1 MMMNQQQAKIESE
14 RCLQCFDAPCT
25 EACPTQIDIP
35 TFIGMIRSGNVIGA
49 AEVVKT
55 ANALAN
61 TCGKICPEEI
71 FCQSAC
77 TRAKQDSPIQIREL
91 HFYATQVESKKG
103 FSKTKVFPSTDGAVA
118 VIGAG
123 PAGLSC
129 AFELTK
135 LGYKVDVYEKNGIGG
150 VPRNGIPSFRL
161 AMEELESD
169 TNFLSRYFK
178 IRKEDV
184 NARLFEEIRHRHKA
198 VFLALGLGEDRPV
211 GTPGERLKGVLPV
224 LQFLHK
230 AKTQPSALSIG
241 DRVVIIG
248 GGNVSLDAAATAKC
262 LGAESVI
269 LIYRRSEAEMRV
281 WRSELNEARRQG
293 VELRFL
299 TTPVAIVGKSEVS
312 GVMCRHT
319 RLTKDKDE
327 SGRRVPVEVKGSDFI
342 IDADTVIVAIGQ
354 KVGAEWLEG
363 FERTE
368 SGYVKVNKSF
378 HTSVS
383 GVFAGG
389 DMVAG
394 EGTIVQALANGKLA
408 AYAIHDHVSKK
419 QR

>member
-1 MMMNQQQAKIESE
+1 MNQQQATIESE
-14 RCLQCFDAPCT
+14 RCLQCYDSPCT
-25 EACPTQIDIP
+25 VACPTHIDIP

-55 ANALAN
+55 SNALAN

-71 FCQSAC
+71 FCQSVC

-91 HFYATQVESKKG
+91 HFYATQMESRKG
-103 FSKTKVFPSTDGAVA
+103 FSRLKVFSTIDGAVA

-135 LGYKVDVYEKNGIGG
+135 LGHKVDVYEKDGIGG
-150 VPRNGIPSFRL
+150 VPQNSIPSFRL
-161 AMEELESD
+161 ANDELESD
-169 TNFLSRYFK
+169 TNFLSRFFK
-178 IRKEDV
+178 TRKEDV
-184 NARLFEEIRHRHKA
+184 NARLFEEIRHHHKA
-198 VFLALGLGEDRPV
+198 IFLAVGLGVDRPI
-211 GTPGERLKGVLPV
+211 GIPGERLKGVLPV

-230 AKTQPSALSIG
+230 AKIQPSVLSIG

-248 GGNVSLDAAATAKC
+248 GGNVSLDAAATAKR
-262 LGAESVI
+262 LGAESVV
-269 LIYRRSEAEMRV
+269 LIYRRSESEMRV
-281 WRSELNEARRQG
+281 WKSELNEARRQG
-293 VELRFL
+293 VEIRFL
-299 TTPVAIVGKSEVS
+299 TNPVAIVGKSEIS

-319 RLTKDKDE
+319 RLSKEKDE
-327 SGRRVPVEVKGSDFI
+327 SGRRVPVELKGSDFV

-354 KVGAEWLEG
+354 SVEAEWLEG

-368 SGYVKVNKSF
+368 NGYVKVNKNF

-394 EGTIVQALANGKLA
+394 EGTIVQAVANGKQA
-408 AYAIHDHVSKK
+408 AHTIHEHVSKK
-419 QR
+419 LR

>member
-1 MMMNQQQAKIESE
+1 MNQQQATIESE
-14 RCLQCFDAPCT
+14 RCLQCYDSPCT
-25 EACPTQIDIP
+25 VACPTHIDIP

-55 ANALAN
+55 SNALAN

-71 FCQSAC
+71 FCQSVC

-91 HFYATQVESKKG
+91 HFYATQMESRKG
-103 FSKTKVFPSTDGAVA
+103 FSRLKVFSTIDGAVA

-135 LGYKVDVYEKNGIGG
+135 LGHKVDVYEKDGIGG
-150 VPRNGIPSFRL
+150 VPRNSIPSFRL
-161 AMEELESD
+161 ANDELESD
-169 TNFLSRYFK
+169 TNFLSRFFK
-178 IRKEDV
+178 TRKEDV
-184 NARLFEEIRHRHKA
+184 NARLFEEIRHHHKA
-198 VFLALGLGEDRPV
+198 IFLAVGLGVDRPI
-211 GTPGERLKGVLPV
+211 GIPGERLKGVLPV

-230 AKTQPSALSIG
+230 AKIQPSVLSIG

-248 GGNVSLDAAATAKC
+248 GGNVSLDAAATAKR
-262 LGAESVI
+262 LGAESVV
-269 LIYRRSEAEMRV
+269 LIYRRSESEMRV
-281 WRSELNEARRQG
+281 WKSELNEARRQG
-293 VELRFL
+293 VEIRFL
-299 TTPVAIVGKSEVS
+299 TNPVAIVGKSEIS

-319 RLTKDKDE
+319 RLSKEKDE
-327 SGRRVPVEVKGSDFI
+327 SGRRVPVELKGSDFV

-354 KVGAEWLEG
+354 SVEAEWLEG

-368 SGYVKVNKSF
+368 NGYVKVNKNF

-394 EGTIVQALANGKLA
+394 EGTIVQAVANGKQA
-408 AYAIHDHVSKK
+408 AHTIHEHVSKK
-419 QR
+419 LR

>member
-1 MMMNQQQAKIESE
+1 V
-14 RCLQCFDAPCT
+14 
-25 EACPTQIDIP
+25 ACPTHIEIP

-55 ANALAN
+55 SNALAN

-71 FCQSAC
+71 FCQSVC

-91 HFYATQVESKKG
+91 HFYATQMESRKG
-103 FSKTKVFPSTDGAVA
+103 FSRTKVFPIIDGAVA

-135 LGYKVDVYEKNGIGG
+135 LGYKVDVYEKDGIGG
-150 VPRNGIPSFRL
+150 VPRNSIPSFRL
-161 AMEELESD
+161 ATDELESD
-169 TNFLSRYFK
+169 TNFLSRHFK

-184 NARLFEEIRHRHKA
+184 NARLFEEIRHYHKA
-198 VFLALGLGEDRPV
+198 IFLATGLGEDRPV
-211 GTPGERLKGVLPV
+211 GIPGERLKGVFPV

-248 GGNVSLDAAATAKC
+248 GGNVSLDAAATAKR
-262 LGAESVI
+262 LGAESVV
-269 LIYRRSEAEMRV
+269 LIYRRSESEMRV
-281 WRSELNEARRQG
+281 WKSELNEACRQG
-293 VELRFL
+293 VEIRFL
-299 TTPVAIVGKSEVS
+299 TNPVAIVGKSEVS

-319 RLTKDKDE
+319 RLSKEKDE
-327 SGRRVPVEVKGSDFI
+327 SGRRVPVELKGSDFV

-354 KVGAEWLEG
+354 SVEAEWLEG

-368 SGYVKVNKSF
+368 NGYVKVNKNF

-389 DMVAG
+389 DLVAG
-394 EGTIVQALANGKLA
+394 EGTIVQAVANGKQA
-408 AYAIHDHVSKK
+408 AHAIHEHVSKK
-419 QR
+419 LR

>member
-1 MMMNQQQAKIESE
+1 MNQQQATIESE
-14 RCLQCFDAPCT
+14 RCLQCYDSPCT
-25 EACPTQIDIP
+25 VACPTHIDIP

-55 ANALAN
+55 SNALAN

-71 FCQSAC
+71 FCQSVC

-91 HFYATQVESKKG
+91 HFYATQMESRKG
-103 FSKTKVFPSTDGAVA
+103 FSRLKVFSTIDGAVA

-135 LGYKVDVYEKNGIGG
+135 LGHKVDVYEKDGIGG
-150 VPRNGIPSFRL
+150 VPRNSIPSFRL
-161 AMEELESD
+161 ANDELESD
-169 TNFLSRYFK
+169 TNFLSRFFK
-178 IRKEDV
+178 TRKEDV
-184 NARLFEEIRHRHKA
+184 NARLFEEIRHHHKA
-198 VFLALGLGEDRPV
+198 IFLAVGLGVDRPI
-211 GTPGERLKGVLPV
+211 GIPGERLKGVLPV

-230 AKTQPSALSIG
+230 AKIQPSVLSIG

-248 GGNVSLDAAATAKC
+248 GGNVSLDAAATAKR
-262 LGAESVI
+262 LGAESVV
-269 LIYRRSEAEMRV
+269 LIYRRSESEMRV
-281 WRSELNEARRQG
+281 WKSELNEARRQG
-293 VELRFL
+293 VEIRFL
-299 TTPVAIVGKSEVS
+299 TNPVAIVGKSEIS

-319 RLTKDKDE
+319 RLSKEKDE
-327 SGRRVPVEVKGSDFI
+327 SGRRVPVELKGSDFV
-342 IDADTVIVAIGQ
+342 IDADTVVVAIGQ
-354 KVGAEWLEG
+354 SVEAEWLEG

-368 SGYVKVNKSF
+368 NGYVKVNKNF

-394 EGTIVQALANGKLA
+394 EGTIVQAVAHGKQA
-408 AYAIHDHVSKK
+408 AHAIHDHVSKK
-419 QR
+419 RR

>member
-1 MMMNQQQAKIESE
+1 MNEQQAKIESE
-14 RCLQCFDAPCT
+14 RCLQCYDSPCT
-25 EACPTQIDIP
+25 AACPTHIDIP

-55 ANALAN
+55 SNALAN

-91 HFYATQVESKKG
+91 HFYATQAESKKG
-103 FSKTKVFPSTDGAVA
+103 FSRTKVFPNIDGAVA

-135 LGYKVDVYEKNGIGG
+135 LGYKVDVYEKDGIGG
-150 VPRNGIPSFRL
+150 VPRNSIPSFRL
-161 AMEELESD
+161 ATDELESD

-178 IRKEDV
+178 IKKEDV
-184 NARLFEEIRHRHKA
+184 NARLFDEIRHHHRA

-211 GTPGERLKGVLPV
+211 GIPGERLKGVLPV
-224 LQFLHK
+224 LHFLHK
-230 AKTQPSALSIG
+230 AKRQPSDLSIG

-248 GGNVSLDAAATAKC
+248 GGNVSLDAAATAKR
-262 LGAESVI
+262 LGAESVV
-269 LIYRRSEAEMRV
+269 LIYRRSETEMRV
-281 WRSELNEARRQG
+281 WKSELSEARRQG
-293 VELRFL
+293 VEIRFL
-299 TTPVAIVGKSEVS
+299 TNPVAIVGNSEVS

-319 RLTKDKDE
+319 RLSKEMDE
-327 SGRRVPVEVKGSDFI
+327 SGRRVPVERKGSDFV

-368 SGYVKVNKSF
+368 NGYVKVNKSF

-383 GVFAGG
+383 GVFAGA

-394 EGTIVQALANGKLA
+394 EGTIVQAVAHGKLA
-408 AYAIHDHVSKK
+408 AHAIQEYVSKK